1 VKNFLKGV
9 KRMDVEIAPTRK
21 ITILGLDKR
30 SVNDI
35 AWCATTYGVNRLYWI
50 DGYILCLEV
59 YEKSF
64 EHEIKEKEFPISQI
78 CYAEYPKY
86 EKIHE
91 VEKSLQVPI
100 VNVSDMQIFQ
110 KILKA
115 ILENNKES
123 QRKPTVKDAFKT

>member
-1 VKNFLKGV
+1 
-9 KRMDVEIAPTRK
+9 MDVEIAPTRK

-30 SVNDI
+30 SISNI
-35 AWCATTYGVNRLYWI
+35 TWCATTYGVSRLYWV

-64 EHEIKEKEFPISQI
+64 EHELKKKEFPISQI
-78 CYAEYPKY
+78 CYAEFPKY

-91 VEKSLQVPI
+91 IDKSLQIPL

-110 KILKA
+110 NILKA
-115 ILENNKES
+115 ILNENNEKQSKSTPKE
-123 QRKPTVKDAFKT
+123 V